1 MDYNNAEEEIQNA
14 ICEMKKS
21 LILEIKDNNNDLR
34 YLVDEKKEKE
44 NLIELENMDQLGKPN
59 FSNKVNNKMKLDKI
73 DNNKYKK
80 FRDITKR

>member
-73 DNNKYKK
+73 DNNKNKK